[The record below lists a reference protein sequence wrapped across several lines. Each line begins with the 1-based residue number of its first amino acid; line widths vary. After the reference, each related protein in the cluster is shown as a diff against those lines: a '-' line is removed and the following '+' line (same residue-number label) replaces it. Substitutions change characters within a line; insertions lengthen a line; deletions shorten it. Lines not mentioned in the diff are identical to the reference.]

1 MKVNRMVYMYYG
13 PNSFTPL
20 GVKIKIKIKAKKSE
34 VLIVNLKEKQKQNGT
49 VQMYCISPPLEF
61 IPSNLSH

>member
-1 MKVNRMVYMYYG
+1 MYYG
-13 PNSFTPL
+13 PDSFTSL
-20 GVKIKIKIKAKKSE
+20 GIKIKIEIKAKKSK

-49 VQMYCISPPLEF
+49 VQTYCISLPLEF

>member
-1 MKVNRMVYMYYG
+1 MYYG

-20 GVKIKIKIKAKKSE
+20 GVKIKRKIKAKKSK

-49 VQMYCISPPLEF
+49 VQTYCISPPLEF

>member
-1 MKVNRMVYMYYG
+1 MYYG